1 MRKSVSMSWLLA
13 AAMLTLPVTALA
25 DAGEAPQQAQGER
38 DYPLRD
44 FTAVTVKTSD
54 SVDIRVGNDF
64 SVRAQGATTQLD
76 DILIDRRGETLRIT
90 RRGDRQARASSTRD
104 RGVRIVVTLPRLT
117 QVNLAGSGDVTVDRV
132 EGPRFQAGMTGS
144 GQLAIG
150 AMRVDE
156 AKIDIAGSGTI
167 RPVGSADTAIL
178 RMAGSGSIA
187 GRGLRAGRAQV
198 EIAGSGGVTAQVQ
211 GPAQVKLMGSG
222 SADLGP
228 ESICTIQKMGS
239 GHVRCGRSE
248 RTD

>member
-76 DILIDRRGETLRIT
+76 DILIDRRSETLRIT

-117 QVNLAGSGDVTVDRV
+117 QVDLAGSGDVTVDRV

-156 AKIDIAGSGTI
+156 AKIYIAGSGTI

-178 RMAGSGSIA
+178 RMAGSGSI
-187 GRGLRAGRAQV
+187 AGRAQV